1 MTFRSC
7 KRVVRNVGGI
17 ASVTMLIRRRY
28 DQAAGSC
35 LVVQYSDTF
44 TAVRL
49 LTLLSLRIVFKL
61 SIDHTLVS
69 KGRRRAP
76 TDCFIVFYRKP
87 LFFTPHALESPR
99 SRSKIPIENSFFET
113 PLSRPLSSGALVLSI
128 AAMVKRD
135 LQDQS

>member
-49 LTLLSLRIVFKL
+49 ITLLSLRVVFKL
-61 SIDHTLVS
+61 SIAHTLVS
-69 KGRRRAP
+69 KGGRRAP
-76 TDCFIVFYRKP
+76 TDCFVAVNPF
-87 LFFTPHALESPR
+87 FFTPRALESPR
-99 SRSKIPIENSFFET
+99 SRSKIPIRNSFFET

>member
-1 MTFRSC
+1 
-7 KRVVRNVGGI
+7 
-17 ASVTMLIRRRY
+17 MLIRRRY

-76 TDCFIVFYRKP
+76 TDCFIVFYREP
-87 LFFTPHALESPR
+87 PFFYPAA
-99 SRSKIPIENSFFET
+99 RSKVRVPVQKYLLKIHFLKL
-113 PLSRPLSSGALVLSI
+113 LSLGLFQVVRWSY
-128 AAMVKRD
+128 R
-135 LQDQS
+135 